1 MLAGHKVAPMSAKRK
16 SNPKKLS
23 RTEKD
28 PKSREDG
35 ELVNGILVVGDSE
48 KMETN
53 KYVIYNSGNYSE
65 VSDGKGTS
73 TESSDE
79 ADKEADGSQ
88 SASQEVTE
96 ESDASSKEDAEKDDA
111 TDSKKEQSSSSDE
124 QVFCICRRPESDFM
138 IQCDRCKEWYHGHCI
153 GITKRKAKSLDTYI
167 CVGCKDTEAADS
179 SPKELP
185 VGIIKKT
192 AGSCGECAACLK
204 VTDCGRCV
212 NCKDM
217 LKFGGQGRKKQKCM
231 ERRCIAP
238 YVKALLTNK
247 KLTPETE
254 ATIRRLSLR
263 KRPKPLKAPCGECNG
278 CLNTENCEVCQYC
291 LDMKQYGGPGKKK
304 RKCVKRTCLLQ
315 LSTLLDDNNL
325 ASGKDHQPSPAKQP
339 RLSSSDQDDERS
351 KKTAKLVTLMYILI
365 HKPIII
371 NLQLSLHIEWK
382 MTQKFVYVGCAL
394 PY

>member
-1 MLAGHKVAPMSAKRK
+1 MLTGHDAPMSAKRK
-16 SNPKKLS
+16 SNPKKLK
-23 RTEKD
+23 TEKD
-28 PKSREDG
+28 SKTREDG

-65 VSDGKGTS
+65 VSDGKGG

-79 ADKEADGSQ
+79 ADKETGNSEG
-88 SASQEVTE
+88 ASQEVTE
-96 ESDASSKEDAEKDDA
+96 ESDASNGSSKDAEKDDD
-111 TDSKKEQSSSSDE
+111 TDSKKPKGSLSEE
-124 QVFCICRRPESDFM
+124 QVFCICRLPESDFM
-138 IQCDRCKEWYHGHCI
+138 IQCDRCKEWYHGNCI
-153 GITKRKAKSLDTYI
+153 GVTKRKAKSLDTYI
-167 CVGCKDTEAADS
+167 CEGCRENNKGDS

-185 VGIIKKT
+185 VGTIKKT

-204 VTDCGRCV
+204 VTDCGRCA

-217 LKFGGQGRKKQKCM
+217 IKFGGEGRKKQKCM

-263 KRPKPLKAPCGECNG
+263 KRPKPLKAPCGECSG
-278 CLNTENCEVCQYC
+278 CLNTDNCETCQYC

-304 RKCVKRTCLLQ
+304 RKCIKRTCLLQ
-315 LSTLLDDNNL
+315 LSTMLDDNVT
-325 ASGKDHQPSPAKQP
+325 SSKDGRPSPAKQP
-339 RLSSSDQDDERS
+339 RLSSNEQDNE
-351 KKTAKLVTLMYILI
+351 KTVKLVTQFYYHNNI
-365 HKPIII
+365 
-371 NLQLSLHIEWK
+371 
-382 MTQKFVYVGCAL
+382 
-394 PY
+394 